1 LTIEEIVESLT
12 TLGITHEIRPS
23 GVDGAILLLP
33 EYGRVLGI
41 WPHRRAENVL
51 WANQEFFQSLR
62 VGAKDDGWNNPGGDR
77 VWLAPASEFLGEGG
91 MVPPTIDPGKFTLSS
106 DRGAAC
112 MTNRGEAWAQR
123 SAVRVRFRVT
133 RRLRPLD
140 DAALEAAWGPTW
152 LRRAGCEEELE
163 LELEGACPVP
173 VRLWNI
179 TQVPP
184 GSEITEGPSGSGRRI
199 LCLEDPDSEHARLL
213 VRTSTAPGGETQG
226 SSDGAGPWPGRTPA
240 AGAPGEFF
248 LLSPPLRPGSTRK
261 LVWRTSTCGF
271 AGRSAEIRRFA
282 SSMV

>member
-1 LTIEEIVESLT
+1 MTVDETVESLT
-12 TLGITHEIRPS
+12 TLGIAHDVRPA

-51 WANQEFFQSLR
+51 WVNQDFLQSLR

-77 VWLAPASEFLGEGG
+77 IWLAPAAEFLGEGG
-91 MVPPTIDPGKFTLSS
+91 MVPPTIDPGKFVLSTE
-106 DRGAAC
+106 RGAAC
-112 MTNRGEAWAQR
+112 MANRGEAWAQK

-133 RRLRPLD
+133 RRVRPLD
-140 DAALEAAWGPTW
+140 DAALEAAWGSTW

-163 LELEGACPVP
+163 LEITGPCPVA

-184 GSEITEGPSGSGRRI
+184 GSEITEGPAGSGRRI
-199 LCLEDPDSEHARLL
+199 LCLEDPDSERARLL
-213 VRTSTAPGGETQG
+213 VRTCDSSGGEM
-226 SSDGAGPWPGRTPA
+226 DGDGPWPGRRAA
-240 AGAPGEFF
+240 AGAAAEFF
-248 LLSPPLRPGSTRK
+248 LLSPPIGPGGKHR

-271 AGRSAEIRRFA
+271 SGRGTEVRRFA
-282 SSMV
+282 STML